1 MAKATDESEIIGQT
15 GVSERLA
22 ISCASGLI
30 KSTSKGPCR
39 SSKTKGINIAISNA
53 FLARQGLI
61 SLKDLWIKKL
71 QKTARQPKTFTIR

>member
-1 MAKATDESEIIGQT
+1 MKVRSLIKI

-22 ISCASGLI
+22 ISCASGFI

-39 SSKTKGINIAISNA
+39 SSKTKGINIAISNE

-61 SLKDLWIKKL
+61 S
-71 QKTARQPKTFTIR
+71 

>member
-1 MAKATDESEIIGQT
+1 MAKATDETRTKVRSLIKL
-15 GVSERLA
+15 GVSERLV

-39 SSKTKGINIAISNA
+39 SSKTKGINSAISNA

-61 SLKDLWIKKL
+61 SLKDLWIN
-71 QKTARQPKTFTIR
+71 IHYSS